1 MKLNFSLDR
10 KDVDKLLAAGFSAAK
25 RKLPADRCIDD
36 IVGMTKAQTKARL
49 ISRYPDYFFSRARSS
64 IPRKI

>member
-49 ISRYPDYFFSRARSS
+49 ISRYPDYFFNRARSS